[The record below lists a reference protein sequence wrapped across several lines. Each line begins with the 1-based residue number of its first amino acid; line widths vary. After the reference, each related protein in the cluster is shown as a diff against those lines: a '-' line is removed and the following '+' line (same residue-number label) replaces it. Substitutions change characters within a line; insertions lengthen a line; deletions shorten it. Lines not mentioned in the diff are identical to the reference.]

1 VISDAEEVGLT
12 WPHILPTMST
22 TEPGLTIETHDRA
35 GWKVVV
41 VEGEIDLST
50 APTLRL
56 TLGAEADAGVNR
68 IAVDLRSVGFMDS
81 MGLGVLIG
89 ARRRL
94 TERDGDLALICVG
107 GPVRRV
113 LDVSGLADI
122 FLIVASDEAL
132 PPP

>member
-1 VISDAEEVGLT
+1 
-12 WPHILPTMST
+12 MST
-22 TEPGLTIETHDRA
+22 PEPSLATVTHERA
-35 GWKVVV
+35 GWKIVVL
-41 VEGEIDLST
+41 EGEIDLST
-50 APTLRL
+50 APALRHTLA
-56 TLGAEADAGVNR
+56 AEGDAGVDR

-94 TERDGDLALICVG
+94 TERGGDLALVCVG

-122 FLIVASDEAL
+122 FTIGASDEAL
-132 PPP
+132 PSP

>member
-1 VISDAEEVGLT
+1 
-12 WPHILPTMST
+12 MST
-22 TEPGLTIETHDRA
+22 PEPTLATATHERA
-35 GWKVVV
+35 GWTVVV

-50 APTLRL
+50 APSLRQTLA
-56 TLGAEADAGVNR
+56 TQADAGALRV
-68 IAVDLRSVGFMDS
+68 AVDLRSVGFMDS

-94 TERDGDLALICVG
+94 TERDGDLALVCVG

-122 FLIVASDEAL
+122 FTIVASDEAL
-132 PPP
+132 PSA